1 MRKVCG
7 YENIQVQ
14 LECMD
19 AQPGAGS
26 APSQEPKKAAKQT
39 GKSYDKNKS
48 PSEDE
53 ILKDALDIFGGMVI
67 N

>member
-1 MRKVCG
+1 MYPQSG
-7 YENIQVQ
+7 ADNI
-14 LECMD
+14 
-19 AQPGAGS
+19 
-26 APSQEPKKAAKQT
+26 PSPAPKKAAKKT